1 MPLYVISI
9 IVFSGAVIGRIL
21 GVRIRM
27 RENPELREKGFKA
40 FFSKRQRKDRAKI
53 ALLFEPYGRELT
65 RSERASLI
73 RHCRSNTGCFTEYA
87 HQHQLASA

>member
-9 IVFSGAVIGRIL
+9 IVFSGPVIGRIL

-40 FFSKRQRKDRAKI
+40 FFQSGKEK
-53 ALLFEPYGRELT
+53 
-65 RSERASLI
+65 
-73 RHCRSNTGCFTEYA
+73 TE
-87 HQHQLASA
+87 QK